1 MGQRIVLRKS
11 AVVGDVAFFDT
22 DRTISGQDG
31 ESFDSRE
38 AAAAGITFSARLAER
53 LFELDPAIASV
64 FVQSN
69 QVIVGRSGGWT
80 DTDAVGIAIEE
91 FFIHWDENR

>member
-11 AVVGDVAFFDT
+11 AVVGDVALFDT

-31 ESFDSRE
+31 ESFGSRE
-38 AAAAGITFSARLAER
+38 AAAAGITFSARLAAR
-53 LFELDPAIASV
+53 LFDVDPAITSV

-69 QVIVGRSGGWT
+69 QVVVGRSGGWT
-80 DTDAVGIAIEE
+80 DTDAVGTAIEE